1 VSEKIVNAHPEQA
14 EHSNVP
20 LPMVKGVTAKAYGEE
35 AQSTAVAAVQPMTV
49 AQNFSGS
56 SAPEPSTIA
65 GLFIITVMGAWTFYR
80 RRSVNL

>member
-1 VSEKIVNAHPEQA
+1 
-14 EHSNVP
+14 
-20 LPMVKGVTAKAYGEE
+20 VKGVTAKAYGED
-35 AQSTAVAAVQPMTV
+35 AQAAMVATAQPMTL

-80 RRSVNL
+80 RRLLAL